1 MKLSFYPNLSQF
13 SCHAHTSQPPAR
25 RFCKIGGQWRCYFLP
40 LIKWNCIQGT
50 KNVIIC
56 IIICKLGHWLDD
68 AINKP
73 SIYSLLTK
81 SFAWYLHVQLCLKP
95 SSNSKQFSCHKPIQY
110 LSNDIIEKKNWQKMI
125 CIIYLIALESCGKV
139 HFQIKRSWEN
149 SPLTLYCPPFHTMWR
164 GRGRILALFPTYG
177 DFHWTWKDTIKVQ
190 NSKEFKV

>member
-1 MKLSFYPNLSQF
+1 MIKAWISLLCNCMVLRIHKYNEFFNLQ
-13 SCHAHTSQPPAR
+13 TWP
-25 RFCKIGGQWRCYFLP
+25 WRHRQTF
-40 LIKWNCIQGT
+40 
-50 KNVIIC
+50 
-56 IIICKLGHWLDD
+56 
-68 AINKP
+68 
-73 SIYSLLTK
+73 IYSLLTK